1 MADLKES
8 SGIEYGA
15 DVIITLQA
23 DASKNENLKDERNV
37 KIRIIKN
44 RTGKIHEED
53 ESINF
58 KFYAEFNYFV
68 SIEDKSYDKNKKLN
82 ENSTTKKIKNNL
94 GYSIP
99 NHDKK

>member
-23 DASKNENLKDERNV
+23 DASKNENLKDERSV

-44 RTGKIHEED
+44 RIGEMHEKD
-53 ESINF
+53 ESVNF
-58 KFYAEFNYFV
+58 KFYAKFNYFV
-68 SIEDKSYDKNKKLN
+68 SSKDKSYDKNKKLKI
-82 ENSTTKKIKNNL
+82 SKIKNRKL
-94 GYSIP
+94 AKGAEPIRL
-99 NHDKK
+99 